1 MLSALATFAFCLF
14 ARPVCEWVGILDMPD
29 ARKQHLIAT
38 PLMGGVVL
46 LFVVFPISLL
56 LILFHMDPVW
66 VPRLLIWAVAVAVM
80 ALVGLA
86 DDRHTLTARDRLA
99 VSFLVFGSAAIIDQA
114 FTVRV
119 LTFGHPPFEFG
130 VGTGWLAVAFTSLC
144 CVGLVNAVN
153 MADGKNG
160 LVIGLCLGWFG
171 LLASRAPANTL
182 PIFSVVVAALLVLLL
197 FNLRGKLFLGD
208 GGTYGIATA
217 VALLSVAL
225 YNMPGDHSGR
235 LLTADELM
243 LLFAVPVLDSFRL
256 TALRLREGRSPMSPD
271 RSHFHHHLLRWFGWP
286 GGLIVYW
293 SCAFAPPLALFVW
306 G

>member
-1 MLSALATFAFCLF
+1 
-14 ARPVCEWVGILDMPD
+14 
-29 ARKQHLIAT
+29 
-38 PLMGGVVL
+38 
-46 LFVVFPISLL
+46 
-56 LILFHMDPVW
+56 
-66 VPRLLIWAVAVAVM
+66 
-80 ALVGLA
+80 
-86 DDRHTLTARDRLA
+86 
-99 VSFLVFGSAAIIDQA
+99 
-114 FTVRV
+114 
-119 LTFGHPPFEFG
+119 
-130 VGTGWLAVAFTSLC
+130 
-144 CVGLVNAVN
+144 

-160 LVIGLCLGWFG
+160 LVIGLCLGWLG
-171 LLASRAPANTL
+171 LLATRAPAVTL
-182 PIFSVVVAALLVLLL
+182 PIFSVVAAAFLVLLL

-271 RSHFHHHLLRWFGWP
+271 RNHFHHHLLRWFGWP

-293 SCAFAPPLALFVW
+293 ICALAPPLALFVW